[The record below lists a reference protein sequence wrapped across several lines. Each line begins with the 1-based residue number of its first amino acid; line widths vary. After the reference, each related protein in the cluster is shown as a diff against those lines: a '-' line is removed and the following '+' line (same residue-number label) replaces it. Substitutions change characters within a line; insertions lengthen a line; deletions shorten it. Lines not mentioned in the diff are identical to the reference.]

1 MAKRLKGAPWKV
13 AILTKMRKFGED
25 SPKVATNL
33 NEMAKSGLLESDYF
47 NETANLAKIRQRL
60 AKIYMR

>member
-1 MAKRLKGAPWKV
+1 
-13 AILTKMRKFGED
+13 MRKFGED
-25 SPKVATNL
+25 SLKVATNL

-47 NETANLAKIRQRL
+47 NEMANLAKIRQRM

>member
-1 MAKRLKGAPWKV
+1 MAKRLKGAPWNV

-25 SPKVATNL
+25 SPKVSTNL

-47 NETANLAKIRQRL
+47 NEMANLAKIRQRL